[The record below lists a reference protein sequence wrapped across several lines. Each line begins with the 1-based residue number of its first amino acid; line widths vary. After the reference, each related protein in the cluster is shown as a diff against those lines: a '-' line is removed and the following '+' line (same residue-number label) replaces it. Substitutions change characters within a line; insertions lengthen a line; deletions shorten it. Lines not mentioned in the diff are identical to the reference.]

1 MAELNTEPG
10 SITRLTVNIGPRT
23 AEALNWLAA
32 EEGINNTEAL
42 RRLVALGYL
51 ITRKVREE
59 DVDVLLRKEQE
70 TQQVL
75 IT

>member
-1 MAELNTEPG
+1 MSLSTEPG
-10 SITRLTVNIGPRT
+10 AVTRLTVNIGPRT

-32 EEGINNTEAL
+32 EDGLTNTEAL

-51 ITRKVREE
+51 VTRKVREE
-59 DVDVLLRKEQE
+59 DVDVLLRKGDT
-70 TQQVL
+70 TQQLL